1 MQKEWKAT
9 SGGIMCLIA
18 GAWGVMSGVIL
29 AFITSNYP
37 TVWIRLSPMET
48 LVINRLAPFGIAL
61 GLVAILGGVYALKR
75 RRWGLALAGA
85 ICAAMIPPPL
95 FLGVLAIVFIAVGR
109 EEFKE
114 DVASVTF
121 ASRDP
126 LIGSILPDL
135 EEPLDSAEVVET
147 RGVSEPVDSPE

>member
-1 MQKEWKAT
+1 MHKEWKAT
-9 SGGIMCLIA
+9 SGGIMCLIM

-48 LVINRLAPFGIAL
+48 LVVNRLAPFGIAL
-61 GLVAILGGVYALKR
+61 GLVAILGGVYALRR

-109 EEFKE
+109 DEFREGKAVSLTTRE
-114 DVASVTF
+114 YSTDFVLPGIVEPSAPPE
-121 ASRDP
+121 RDETDGITESP
-126 LIGSILPDL
+126 
-135 EEPLDSAEVVET
+135 DSA
-147 RGVSEPVDSPE
+147 G

>member
-9 SGGIMCLIA
+9 SGGIMCLIS
-18 GAWGVMSGVIL
+18 GAWGVMSGVVL

-48 LVINRLAPFGIAL
+48 LVVNRLAPFGIAL
-61 GLVAILGGVYALKR
+61 GLVAILGGVYALRR
-75 RRWGLALAGA
+75 RRWGIALAGA

-109 EEFKE
+109 EEFIE
-114 DVASVTF
+114 GPESGLAGSCDESMQSV
-121 ASRDP
+121 P
-126 LIGSILPDL
+126 
-135 EEPLDSAEVVET
+135 
-147 RGVSEPVDSPE
+147 PVDSTNSVVADSVEPPDTAEPGDSAA

>member
-1 MQKEWKAT
+1 MRKEWKAT

-48 LVINRLAPFGIAL
+48 LVVNRLAPFGIAL
-61 GLVAILGGVYALKR
+61 GLVAILGGVYALRR

-95 FLGVLAIVFIAVGR
+95 FLGVLAIVFIAIGR

-114 DVASVTF
+114 DV
-121 ASRDP
+121 
-126 LIGSILPDL
+126 
-135 EEPLDSAEVVET
+135 
-147 RGVSEPVDSPE
+147 EPVSFFCRDTSFETALPKNAFPVESADLVQPADVAETGDSSR